1 MNYGKKLKRG
11 LEDLSPLFQEAV
23 NPPALKKTENALP
36 LEQRAGDILA
46 ICRGDGSNFSG
57 GLALVRE
64 LFPDEKDAI
73 LVSIADEEKTVP
85 AVGTGLYHY
94 VLTLPKLERLIQA
107 PGAKGLPDEFS
118 KNILLHFDLQSGL
131 PAENLLSLLDK
142 CLFWVQPDFDSI
154 SEVYKTMKLAVAANH
169 SVECY
174 LVYDGGPGDS
184 RGEFIFENLA
194 EMSAKHLG
202 VNLIWLGTASSA
214 SEGETHADL
223 KLEHLWLRPMEKNL
237 SPEKLQLL
245 RFAALPPV
253 EDGV

>member
-1 MNYGKKLKRG
+1 MNDGKKLKRG

-23 NPPALKKTENALP
+23 NPLVLKQPAAAEP
-36 LEQRAGDILA
+36 LHQRAGDILA

-57 GLALVRE
+57 GLRLAGE
-64 LFPDEKDAI
+64 LFPAEKEAV
-73 LVSIADEEKTVP
+73 LVSITGEEGSVP

-94 VLTLPKLERLIQA
+94 GLTLPKLERLIRTQGVKA
-107 PGAKGLPDEFS
+107 PPEEFS
-118 KNILLHFDLQSGL
+118 KNVILHFDLQGGL
-131 PAENLLSLLDK
+131 PAENLLPLLDK
-142 CLFWVQPDFDSI
+142 CLFWVQPDFDSL
-154 SEVYKTMKLAVAANH
+154 SEIYKNMKLMVAVNH
-169 SVECY
+169 GVECY
-174 LVYDGGPGDS
+174 LVYDGRPGDS

-202 VNLIWLGTASSA
+202 VNLIWLGTAAGSP
-214 SEGETHADL
+214 EGGILCDL
-223 KLEHLWLRPMEKNL
+223 KLEPLWLRPMEKNL